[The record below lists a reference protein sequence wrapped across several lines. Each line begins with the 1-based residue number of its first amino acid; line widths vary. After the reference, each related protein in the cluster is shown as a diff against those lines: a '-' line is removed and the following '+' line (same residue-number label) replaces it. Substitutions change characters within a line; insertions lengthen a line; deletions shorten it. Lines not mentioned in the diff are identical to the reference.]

1 MNPISIRGQII
12 NNHITTL
19 SLPLPHTHT
28 HTELPMALQKYAQ
41 VELKML
47 PQKEFNP
54 IVLLVAKKSQL
65 EGSVALAFQQR
76 LIFDAF

>member
-19 SLPLPHTHT
+19 SLPLPHT